1 MRRFFLFLSWVG
13 AGRDSGGADT
23 VFVKEARVP
32 VLLERQDNVL
42 FYLRIPAR
50 ESRVL
55 DGVTLDLS
63 DCDARG

>member
-13 AGRDSGGADT
+13 LAAIAVAADT

-50 ESRVL
+50 ESRVV
-55 DGVTLDLS
+55 DRVTLDLS
-63 DCDARG
+63 D